1 MTFVRKICCL
11 YLHEVKWIGR
21 GGRAM
26 KKRMVM
32 ACLLAVMAVV
42 MGCGGQDNEQRN
54 DEIAN
59 STEITEETDVVLE
72 SESTEESQVHSSV
85 TRRISYP
92 GEKFSWEEVS
102 IIIPQAWSD
111 KYVVKED
118 ANGVSFYQKAS
129 NEKEET
135 MGFLCGVYRSEQYS
149 NFGTG
154 ETLVAYTDEGM
165 LYYVIQ
171 PSDVTCYVEDEVIV
185 AEYDEMM
192 HYVTWIAGSVEVLAE
207 NVHYDVEQYEIPV
220 SGILSLE
227 EYNVVNM
234 TNNQL
239 WIARNEIY
247 ARHGKVFQNEYLA
260 SYFGA
265 CSWYEAK
272 EGKNEVS
279 DRELNEVEIA
289 NLKLIVAAE
298 EAYAKEHPYPKQYP
312 VGTIFEVAL
321 NEEDV
326 KQKIRYEVTANEDW
340 EYQCVLSI
348 DENTYD
354 LSDYVM
360 LVTPVEDVC
369 YITDIANYDGKLE
382 IAILDDGPSDDPVTY
397 FFQYYG
403 EDLHYVGEV
412 QGFPFEDYG
421 NNYFDGFS
429 GQNSVIGTS
438 KLDLIESAYVYT
450 YNWYNSSEVTLERME
465 RIRSNYT
472 GFNPHELYVDI
483 PVYYSMDADSPVL
496 TMQAKER
503 VYFISTD
510 CQEWILVRSESGI
523 QGYIQIKDGQILN
536 IGLPAEEV
544 FSELYFFD

>member
-1 MTFVRKICCL
+1 
-11 YLHEVKWIGR
+11 
-21 GGRAM
+21 M
-26 KKRMVM
+26 KKSMVM
-32 ACLLAVMAVV
+32 VCMFAAMAVLA
-42 MGCGGQDNEQRN
+42 GCRGQADGQTNHETV
-54 DEIAN
+54 DG
-59 STEITEETDVVLE
+59 TEIIEETEVVSE
-72 SESTEESQVHSSV
+72 QESTEESQVQEAV
-85 TRRISYP
+85 TGRISYP
-92 GEKFSWEEVS
+92 GEHFSWEEIS
-102 IIIPQAWSD
+102 IIIPQAWSG
-111 KYVVKED
+111 KYVTKED

-135 MGFLCGVYRSEQYS
+135 LGFLCGVYRSEQYS

-154 ETLVAYTDEGM
+154 ETLAAYTDDGK

-171 PSDVTCYVEDEVIV
+171 PSDVNCYTEDEAIM

-192 HYVTWIAGSVEVLAE
+192 HYVSWVVGSVEVQAE
-207 NVHYDVEQYEIPV
+207 KVHYDVEQYEIPV
-220 SGILSLE
+220 SSIVPLE
-227 EYNVVNM
+227 DYNVVNL

-265 CSWYEAK
+265 CSWYEPK

-298 EAYAKEHPYPKQYP
+298 EAYAKEHPYPKQYAI
-312 VGTIFEVAL
+312 GSKIEAAL
-321 NEEDV
+321 HEGDV
-326 KQKIRYEVTANEDW
+326 QQNIRYNVTANEDW
-340 EYQCVLSI
+340 EYQCILTI
-348 DENTYD
+348 DEHTYD
-354 LSDYVM
+354 LSDYVT

-403 EDLHYVGEV
+403 GDLHYVGEV
-412 QGFPFEDYG
+412 QGFPFDDYG
-421 NNYFDGFS
+421 NNSFDGFS

-438 KLDLIESAYVYT
+438 KLDLIESAYVHT
-450 YNWYNSSEVTLERME
+450 YYWYNSSEVTLERME
-465 RIRSNYT
+465 RIRSDYT
-472 GFNPHELYVDI
+472 WFNPHEIYLDL
-483 PVYYSMDADSPVL
+483 PVYYSMDVNSPVL
-496 TMQAKER
+496 TMQANER
-503 VYFISTD
+503 VYFIATD

-536 IGLPAEEV
+536 LGLPAEKV
-544 FSELYFFD
+544 FSELYFFG